1 MKMQGL
7 PLTTESPRMTHPI
20 MTLLATGVP
29 LTLLLD
35 LQHPAG
41 PDSRMIYLL
50 EQPHSGSDAASTG
63 LVSVTAGT
71 VE

>member
-1 MKMQGL
+1 
-7 PLTTESPRMTHPI
+7 MTHPI

-41 PDSRMIYLL
+41 PDSQVIYLL
-50 EQPHSGSDAASTG
+50 EQPRPDPVAASQG
-63 LVSVTAGT
+63 LVSAAEGSAV
-71 VE
+71 

>member
-1 MKMQGL
+1 
-7 PLTTESPRMTHPI
+7 MTHPI

-41 PDSRMIYLL
+41 PDSHVIYLL
-50 EQPHSGSDAASTG
+50 EQPRSGPDAASKALISATG
-63 LVSVTAGT
+63 RT
-71 VE
+71 VA

>member
-1 MKMQGL
+1 
-7 PLTTESPRMTHPI
+7 MTHPI

-41 PDSRMIYLL
+41 PDSPVIYLL
-50 EQPHSGSDAASTG
+50 EQPRPGPVAASQA
-63 LVSVTAGT
+63 LVSATDGT
-71 VE
+71 VA

>member
-1 MKMQGL
+1 
-7 PLTTESPRMTHPI
+7 MTHPI

-41 PDSRMIYLL
+41 PDSQVIYLL
-50 EQPHSGSDAASTG
+50 EQPRPGPATASKE
-63 LVSVTAGT
+63 LASAVDGT
-71 VE
+71 VV